1 MESSVIKIFPTL
13 AGAPELVGQ
22 SALIILPFQK
32 QKPVKCGSFVPEPT
46 KFTYI
51 PTSLISLQNR
61 FDGVEKS
68 CAELFKEQSDSHV
81 NSFPLENSMFSQP
94 HSDLFMRIS
103 FGKQSVSD
111 MNKTQ
116 RRAKNTSKG
125 KQIKNCVPY
134 NRGAVAELK

>member
-1 MESSVIKIFPTL
+1 MWFFR
-13 AGAPELVGQ
+13 AGTHQIYLHSDA
-22 SALIILPFQK
+22 
-32 QKPVKCGSFVPEPT
+32 
-46 KFTYI
+46 
-51 PTSLISLQNR
+51 LISLQNR

-94 HSDLFMRIS
+94 HSDLFLRIS

-111 MNKTQ
+111 MNETYK
-116 RRAKNTSKG
+116 RAKNTSKG